1 MPKFQVVHQS
11 HLDPEKVFE
20 KLNIFMNQK
29 DEMAKFDSSA
39 SWSSNPSQLTGS
51 LKGKQFSAQV
61 LVSPEAQGSKV
72 TFEIEIGFLLTP
84 LKGKIAEILQSK
96 LNKHLV

>member
-11 HLDPEKVFE
+11 AQEPEVVFE
-20 KLNIFMNQK
+20 KLNQFMAQK

-39 SWSSNPSQLTGS
+39 KWTGDAQKRIGQ

-61 LVSPEAQGSKV
+61 SVVPDAGGSKV
-72 TFEIEIGFLLTP
+72 TFEIEIGILLTP
-84 LKGKIAEILQSK
+84 LKGKISEILLAK